1 MELCRFAFSTN
12 AFSRHPLAK
21 ALREIARTGF
31 RGVEILA
38 DKPHAWLDSFTA
50 DDVSGLR
57 KQLDKLGL
65 FVSNINANCT
75 AGFWNDAP
83 PEPFFEPSLISRDKT
98 LREWRLAYT
107 KKALRLAKA
116 LGAHNV
122 SITSGKTLN
131 GVPPEKGPKAAGRR
145 VVPPVGG
152 SRPFAAA
159 PVAGVRTVAELLE
172 QVSKGTLP
180 RMRYWKP
187 KKPRVVLR
195 WR

>member
-1 MELCRFAFSTN
+1 A
-12 AFSRHPLAK
+12 
-21 ALREIARTGF
+21 
-31 RGVEILA
+31 A
-38 DKPHAWLDSFTA
+38 DGTS
-50 DDVSGLR
+50 LR

-116 LGAHNV
+116 VGAHNV

-131 GVPPEKGPKAAGRR
+131 GVPPEKAQK
-145 VVPPVGG
+145 
-152 SRPFAAA
+152 
-159 PVAGVRTVAELLE
+159 LLE
-172 QVSKGTLP
+172 EGLARLVEEAERLQQRLSLEYEPGLFV
-180 RMRYWKP
+180 
-187 KKPRVVLR
+187 
-195 WR
+195 